1 MICRGNFFEILL
13 LIGTFIFCMTSFS
26 IFVGAFVNFP
36 HKTIIFTLAYIM
48 PSILFTGA
56 IWKRYSMDNLSLILS
71 YIMPIGWAADDLRN
85 LFLKDAAI
93 NLEKDLFILI
103 LMSGIFLILATIGVN
118 KNVGNNFARN

>member
-1 MICRGNFFEILL
+1 
-13 LIGTFIFCMTSFS
+13 
-26 IFVGAFVNFP
+26 
-36 HKTIIFTLAYIM
+36 M
-48 PSILFTGA
+48 PSILFIGA
-56 IWKRYSMDNLSLILS
+56 IWKRYSMDNFSLILS

-85 LFLKDAAI
+85 LFLKGAAI